1 MAGEPIEEWRQ
12 PSPAPSDDGS
22 SSSDESTSYKEE
34 VLTLRP
40 EKNVVWRK
48 KIIRPILR
56 RRILQQDNL
65 APQLRSKQLMRTAL
79 VNN

>member
-1 MAGEPIEEWRQ
+1 MAAERTEEWHE
-12 PSPAPSDDGS
+12 PTPVASDNEGS
-22 SSSDESTSYKEE
+22 SSRESTSYKEE

-40 EKNVVWRK
+40 EKNVVRRK

-65 APQLRSKQLMRTAL
+65 APQLGSKQLMRTAL